1 MQKAAPAEERR
12 SVHRYMRNCL
22 YKRVIIALLSILI
35 CSHAE
40 AASEGSECVVLLH
53 GLARTKK
60 SMLKLEQHL
69 KKRGFHV
76 SNVGYPSRKE
86 DIETLSV
93 EAIEEARA
101 DCAFVGASKIHFV
114 THSMGGILV
123 RYYLEYNEMQ
133 ELGRV
138 VMLSPPNSGSEI
150 VDKLK
155 DTPISK
161 WINVPAVHQL
171 GTEKDSLP
179 KALGAPDYEVG
190 IITGDKSIDPILSLL
205 IPGEDDGK
213 VSVENAKLKGMKDFL
228 VVHKTHPFIMNDETV
243 LRQVTYFIEHGAFD
257 RESQPNKRLK
267 EDPSLRG
274 AP

>member
-1 MQKAAPAEERR
+1 MKN
-12 SVHRYMRNCL
+12 YL
-22 YKRVIIALLSILI
+22 YKRVIIALLSVLLF
-35 CSHAE
+35 SHVE
-40 AASEGSECVVLLH
+40 ASSEETECVILLH

-69 KKRGFHV
+69 KKHGFHV
-76 SNVGYPSRKE
+76 SNIGYPSRKE
-86 DIETLSV
+86 DIQTLSV
-93 EAIEEARA
+93 EAIEKARVE
-101 DCAFVGASKIHFV
+101 CASVGASKIHFV

-138 VMLSPPNSGSEI
+138 VMLSPPNRGSEI
-150 VDKLK
+150 VDKIM
-155 DTPISK
+155 DSPISK

-171 GTEKDSLP
+171 GTEEDSLP

-190 IITGDKSIDPILSLL
+190 IITGDKSISPIMSLL

-213 VSVENAKLKGMKDFL
+213 VSVENSRLKGMKDFL
-228 VVHKTHPFIMNDETV
+228 VVHKTHPFIMNDKTV
-243 LRQVTYFIEHGAFD
+243 LSQVTHFIEHGAFD
-257 RESQPNKRLK
+257 RISQPNNRSK
-267 EDPSLRG
+267 DDVSLRG

>member
-1 MQKAAPAEERR
+1 MGR
-12 SVHRYMRNCL
+12 SVHRYMKHFF
-22 YKRVIIALLSILI
+22 YKIMIIALLSVFI

-40 AASEGSECVVLLH
+40 AASEGAECVVLLH

-60 SMLKLEQHL
+60 SLLKLEEHL
-69 KKRGFHV
+69 KNRGFHV
-76 SNVGYPSRKE
+76 SNVGYPSREE
-86 DIETLSV
+86 DIQTLSV
-93 EAIEEARA
+93 EAIEKARVE
-101 DCAFVGASKIHFV
+101 CASVGASTIHFV

-123 RYYLEYNEMQ
+123 RYYLAHNEIQ

-150 VDKLK
+150 VDKLE

-190 IITGDKSIDPILSLL
+190 IITGDRSISPLLSLL

-213 VSVENAKLKGMKDFL
+213 VSVENARLMGMKDFL
-228 VVHKTHPFIMNDETV
+228 VVHKAHPFIMNDETV
-243 LRQVTYFIEHGAFD
+243 LRQVTYFLEHGVFD
-257 RESQPNKRLK
+257 RKSQPNNLLK
-267 EDPSLRG
+267 EDVSSHSTP
-274 AP
+274 